1 MKFMGSEDFVQEAFV
16 GYKYGSLMRLGVV
29 CERTPRSQYPQNQA
43 AAAEENKEEAM
54 DVDEDSSGQ
63 VQAAKMKK
71 FNMKTFLEKVKKQSE
86 KPQNAQKLLPKAIK
100 LNQYV

>member
-1 MKFMGSEDFVQEAFV
+1 
-16 GYKYGSLMRLGVV
+16 
-29 CERTPRSQYPQNQA
+29 
-43 AAAEENKEEAM
+43 M

-63 VQAAKMKK
+63 VQADKMKK

-100 LNQYV
+100 MNQYVQLPTPNGSILYVVREDGECWIEKLQLSL